1 MLNVD
6 KVREDFP
13 ILKRKINGYPLAYLD
28 NAATSQKPKVV
39 IEALKDY
46 YERYN
51 ANVHR
56 GIYTIAEE
64 ATTAYEGV
72 RKKVKEFLN
81 AGGEYEVIFV
91 RNTTEAINL
100 VAISYGFA
108 NFKKDDEILL
118 TQMEHHSNI
127 VPWFMIAKE
136 TGAKVVFAKV
146 NQDGLLDLPDLKNK
160 ISSRIRIVSL
170 THVSNVLGTIN
181 PVKEVVEEAHKRGI
195 PVLIDSAQ
203 SVPHLRVNVSSLKPD
218 FLAFSAH
225 KMLGPMGVGILV
237 GRKEHL
243 EKMEPVFGGGDMI
256 SKVTLS
262 EASWNV
268 LPWKF
273 EAGTPNVADVIATG
287 AAIDYLTKTS
297 LEEIREHEKQ
307 LTKYALEKLA
317 VVPKLRILGTKNI
330 EKRGGVVSFNIEGI
344 HPHDLSTILDGYGVA
359 IRAGHHCAQPLH
371 QHLNLPA
378 SARASFYLYNT
389 EEEIDRLVEGIE
401 KAKEVFRI

>member
-6 KVREDFP
+6 AIRKDFP

-28 NAATSQKPKVV
+28 NAATSQKPKAM
-39 IEALKDY
+39 IEALVNY
-46 YERYN
+46 YENFN

-56 GIYTIAEE
+56 GVYTIAEE
-64 ATTAYEGV
+64 ATQAYENI
-72 RKKVKEFLN
+72 RKRIRQFLN
-81 AGGEYEVIFV
+81 AGADYEVIFV

-108 NFKKDDEILL
+108 NFKKGDEILL

-127 VPWFMIAKE
+127 VPWFMISKE
-136 TGAKVVFAKV
+136 TGAKVIFTLV
-146 NQDGLLDLPDLKNK
+146 NEEGLLDLQDLKNK
-160 ISSRIRIVSL
+160 ITSKTKIVSL

-181 PVKEVVEEAHKRGI
+181 PVKEVIKEVHEQGV
-195 PVLIDSAQ
+195 PVLIDAAQ
-203 SVPHLRVNVSSLKPD
+203 SVPHMRVNVNSLKPD

-225 KMLGPMGVGILV
+225 KMLGPMGVGVLV
-237 GRKEHL
+237 ARKEHL

-256 SKVTLS
+256 SKVTWE

-273 EAGTPNVADVIATG
+273 EAGTPNVSDVVATG
-287 AAIDYLTKTS
+287 TSIDYLTKTS

-307 LTKYALEKLA
+307 LTKYALEKLSG
-317 VVPKLRILGTKNI
+317 VSKLRILGTKDI
-330 EKRGGVVSFNIEGI
+330 EKRGGVVSFSMEGI
-344 HPHDLSTILDGYGVA
+344 HPHDLSTILDQYGVA

-389 EEEIDRLVEGIE
+389 WEEVDRLILGIE